1 MTLTN
6 KFKNKLLVVNKHSG
20 PTSFDVVRCFRKAT
34 KIRKVGHTG
43 TLDPMA
49 TGVLLLCTGKAT
61 KAVEH
66 FMDIEKEYEFTVHL
80 GIETTT
86 LDAHGDVVRE
96 VECPEIP
103 EDDIRAAAASFV
115 GDYTLIPPAYSAIKQ
130 DGRRLYDRARAG
142 EDVKADGRVVRIYS
156 LDVTGIELPFVEL
169 RVRCSRGTYVRSIAS
184 DLGKCLN
191 LPAHVSRL
199 TRTAIGPYRIAD
211 AFPSE
216 RIFEGD
222 LEGLVGIELSDA
234 LDFLPGVVLKDS
246 SRQQLLDGGL
256 PVEED
261 VIGTVGKAVDSPYLR
276 ILDEAGHLLAI
287 GNRDRGDSI
296 EPGALVGSYRLFV
309 DRGASS

>member
-1 MTLTN
+1 MTLTS

-20 PTSFDVVRCFRKAT
+20 PTSFDVVRNFRKAT
-34 KIRKVGHTG
+34 RIRKVGHTG

-86 LDAHGDVVRE
+86 LDAQGDVVRE

-103 EDDIRAAAASFV
+103 EGDIRAAAASFV
-115 GDYTLIPPAYSAIKQ
+115 GDYTLTPPAYSAIKQ
-130 DGRRLYDRARAG
+130 NGRRLYDRARAG
-142 EDVKADGRVVRIYS
+142 ENIKAEGRVVKIYS

-184 DLGKCLN
+184 DLGERLDM
-191 LPAHVSRL
+191 PAHVSRL
-199 TRTAIGPYRIAD
+199 TRTAIGPYRVAD
-211 AFPSE
+211 AFPAE

-261 VIGTVGKAVDSPYLR
+261 VIGTVGKASNSPYLR

-287 GNRDRGDSI
+287 GNRDRGDSV
-296 EPGALVGSYRLFV
+296 EPDALVGSYRLFV